1 MRLVRLARSSIFL
14 IVALALGVL
23 TALLFWLWVGF
34 HGLPT
39 LIAKVIGSFGWHDIN
54 DSSKLIPATHAM
66 KMIKLSNKLS
76 LRLCAPYWDFELV
89 LAWLSLM
96 A

>member
-1 MRLVRLARSSIFL
+1 MRLVRLARSSILFV
-14 IVALALGVL
+14 IVLTLGEL
-23 TALLFWLWVGF
+23 TALLWLWVGF
-34 HGLPT
+34 HGLPI
-39 LIAKVIGSFGWHDIN
+39 LITKIIGSFGWHDIN

>member
-1 MRLVRLARSSIFL
+1 MSSASLASILLV
-14 IVALALGVL
+14 VAFALDIL
-23 TALLFWLWVGF
+23 TALLWLRVGF
-34 HGLPT
+34 HKLLT
-39 LIAKVIGSFGWHDIN
+39 LITKIIGSFGWHDIN

-76 LRLCAPYWDFELV
+76 LRLCAPYWGFELV

-96 A
+96 T